1 MKKSNL
7 PNASKHEDGV
17 DLISSMPDG
26 VLLLILSRCLCTEE
40 VVRSSVL
47 SRRWRYLWTAV
58 PSVNINIH
66 DRGKFNNCNG
76 FKESEFKE
84 FVSWVLSN
92 RSADLD
98 FFRLYCL
105 HYYSMSTVG
114 RWIHFAVTR
123 NVKKL
128 DLWFCPK
135 GNTEAA
141 EMPYCLVNC
150 GSLEVLKLYLPRGRL
165 RLPNFTGFPA
175 LRVLDLDDANFEE
188 DRELINGFLQS
199 LLLLEELRLADCFMG
214 ELDLLCISCPKL
226 KTLTLEKISYLRMC
240 DGIKIS
246 CPKLVDLDI
255 RGYIA
260 DNFFFECLDSLK
272 KAQIQP
278 DLEGRDISVLFPGIS
293 PVEHLSIDLYFFIEC
308 INAALD
314 PSLPKMKTLVLKT
327 TMDAFTMDNFN
338 QILKYY
344 PKLESLKLI
353 IKQIFGEEYW
363 LLDLDED
370 ETRKLLTPDVK
381 RVDFLEFNG
390 EKAKP
395 DINWCRDE
403 LTMVFTWGKKKPIL

>member
-1 MKKSNL
+1 MKKSKL

-26 VLLLILSRCLCTEE
+26 VLLLILSRRLCTEE
-40 VVRSSVL
+40 VVRSSIL
-47 SRRWRYLWTAV
+47 SRRWRYLWTAI
-58 PSVNINIH
+58 PSVNIHIR
-66 DRGKFNNCNG
+66 DRGKVDRNG
-76 FKESEFKE
+76 FTE
-84 FVSWVLSN
+84 FVYWVLSN

-98 FFRLYCL
+98 YFRLYCL
-105 HYYSMSTVG
+105 DYYSMSTVG
-114 RWIHFAVTR
+114 RWIHYAVTR
-123 NVKKL
+123 NVKQL
-128 DLWFCPK
+128 DLVFSPK
-135 GNTEAA
+135 GNTDAA
-141 EMPYCLVNC
+141 EMPHCLVNC
-150 GSLEVLKLYLPRGRL
+150 GSLEVLKWYLPGGRL

-175 LRVLDLDDANFEE
+175 LRVLDLDEADLQE

-199 LLLLEELRLADCFMG
+199 LPLLEELRLADCFMG

-226 KTLTLEKISYLRMC
+226 KTLTLKKTIWDLLMC

-278 DLEGRDISVLFPGIS
+278 KLEGSTISVLFPGIS
-293 PVEHLSIDLYFFIEC
+293 RVEHLSIGLYFFIEC

-353 IKQIFGEEYW
+353 IKQIFHEEYEW
-363 LLDLDED
+363 LDED

-381 RVDFLEFNG
+381 WVESLEFNG
-390 EKAKP
+390 EKPKP
-395 DINWCRDE
+395 DINWWQDE
-403 LTMVFTWGKKKPIL
+403 LKMVFTWGKKNQFFNW